1 MSSNYLNYVFYLKND
16 ENSFLM
22 CILVKLFDCFN
33 SIKQNLL
40 FFHKTAKCMSQ
51 RPKTPKNTILPLTIH
66 TKVSETVD
74 QAKTLD
80 VNSPA

>member
-1 MSSNYLNYVFYLKND
+1 
-16 ENSFLM
+16 
-22 CILVKLFDCFN
+22 
-33 SIKQNLL
+33 
-40 FFHKTAKCMSQ
+40 MSQ

-80 VNSPA
+80 VNRAEGKYSSPSILRHFTNHLAYSR

>member
-1 MSSNYLNYVFYLKND
+1 MREIY
-16 ENSFLM
+16 FLM
-22 CILVKLFDCFN
+22 CFLVNSLTVLTASNKNFCFC
-33 SIKQNLL
+33 IKQHN
-40 FFHKTAKCMSQ
+40 CMSQ

-80 VNSPA
+80 VNRA